1 MDDDINLTYIA
12 VIVNIITLVLFIK
25 SKKRDKCLL
34 FIMLIGQLILISGEG
49 DKNLDKIQL
58 SHILFVLTIIIG
70 SVYFNEK
77 QNLIFI
83 GILIIIRFITRY
95 IYDDCLFL
103 LSNHNNEFEFET
115 IVHEYINWDIVFM
128 IALLI
133 ISYRLFKDK
142 ISNNL

>member
-1 MDDDINLTYIA
+1 MDDDINLIYPAILT
-12 VIVNIITLVLFIK
+12 NIITLVLFIK
-25 SKKRDKCLL
+25 SKTRDKWLL

-58 SHILFVLTIIIG
+58 SHIFFVLTIIIG

-77 QNLIFI
+77 LNLIFI

-115 IVHEYINWDIVFM
+115 IVHEYINWDIVF
-128 IALLI
+128 LLSLII

-142 ISNNL
+142 IFSNL